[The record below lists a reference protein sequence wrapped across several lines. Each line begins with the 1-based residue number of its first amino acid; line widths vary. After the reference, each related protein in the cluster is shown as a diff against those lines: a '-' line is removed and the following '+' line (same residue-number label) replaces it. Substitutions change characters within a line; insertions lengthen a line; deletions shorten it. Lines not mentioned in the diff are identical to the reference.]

1 MSGRRQPTSSS
12 SQHHARSFVVAVDVV
27 HKILAGQ
34 NPGRIDWTILF
45 HVNAIISK
53 NIHGSEQH
61 STVAYLA
68 WHFWTV
74 PAHSDLEV
82 YPGKLWHAAGPGK
95 PPGGCHQLPPAHA
108 TTRPSAAR
116 SQPRSESS
124 FVPLLP
130 AAPQLKN
137 KTGNV
142 RSYSS
147 EILIQSRQMYR
158 NCPRESVT
166 QFYKTFFLF

>member
-34 NPGRIDWTILF
+34 TPGRIDWTILF
-45 HVNAIISK
+45 HVNVTISK
-53 NIHGSEQH
+53 KIHGSEQH
-61 STVAYLA
+61 STVVYLA

-74 PAHSDLEV
+74 PAHSDLKV
-82 YPGKLWHAAGPGK
+82 YPGKLWHAAGPDK

-108 TTRPSAAR
+108 ATRPSAAR
-116 SQPRSESS
+116 SQPRSVSS

-137 KTGNV
+137 KRGNF
-142 RSYSS
+142 RPYSS
-147 EILIQSRQMYR
+147 EILIQSITSTRT
-158 NCPRESVT
+158 V
-166 QFYKTFFLF
+166 